1 MGLFVLFLF
10 AFLLLSLA
18 GCAGMVRLV
27 LCPPRRSFGAALA
40 RGYPTAPQ
48 DIGLEGQEVEFTLPG
63 GGVTPGFVVRG
74 AKADGPLALVL
85 HGHGSGRYSALA
97 RAKWL
102 APACSQ
108 VVCFDWR
115 GHGDCRGPGSR
126 RCDFGESAGADVA
139 AVAAQVAG
147 AGNAPLVLMGC
158 SMGAACAL
166 RAALSVELAPRVRAL
181 ILDGTYR
188 RWSTGVRNRLAEIKK
203 PVYFFFMVAFV
214 VERLL
219 PHLRQE
225 DTADYAARLKCP
237 VLFLHG
243 QTDAACPIEA
253 TRQVAAAVPNGL
265 AEFVVFPGAGH
276 LGLHRADPAKY
287 DAAVREFLAADG
299 ALGGHPPHPYLV
311 Q

>member
-10 AFLLLSLA
+10 AFAVLSLA
-18 GCAGMVRLV
+18 GCIGMVSLV

-40 RGYPTAPQ
+40 RGYPTDPQ
-48 DIGLEGQEVEFTLPG
+48 DIGLEGQEREFTLPG
-63 GGVTPGFVVRG
+63 GAVTLGFVVRG
-74 AKADGPLALVL
+74 AKAGGPLALVL

-115 GHGDCRGPGSR
+115 GHGDCRGPGGR
-126 RCDFGESAGADVA
+126 RCDFGANAGADVA
-139 AVAAQVAG
+139 AVVAQVG
-147 AGNAPLVLMGC
+147 GDAPLVLMGC

-166 RAALSVELAPRVRAL
+166 RAALWPRLAPRVKAL
-181 ILDGTYR
+181 VLDGAYR
-188 RWSTGVRNRLAEIKK
+188 RWSIGVRNRLAEIKK

-219 PHLRQE
+219 PHLRRE
-225 DTADYAARLKCP
+225 DTAAYAAKLNCP

-243 QTDAACPIEA
+243 ESDAACPIDA
-253 TRQVAAAVPNGL
+253 TRQVAAAVPHGL

-287 DAAVREFLAADG
+287 DAAVQTFLAKDA
-299 ALGGHPPHPYLV
+299 ALAGHPLHPYLA